1 MPFNI
6 AEFNANIAKTG
17 VGRTNFFE
25 GWIVGGPGQNLG
37 QNSIIRYGSNDSRF
51 RIESLNLPGRNLVT
65 IDQNYH
71 GPVRQ
76 LPYRTTYQP
85 CSMTVILSQDFRERE
100 MFMRWQDYMIGHY
113 RTGYNRSDYNAMFDS
128 KYYDDSVGT
137 VVIQCY
143 SYEMPS
149 PVSSTARQR
158 AGKPVVDAGEPGFDG
173 QSGAEFQKSTQR
185 KNSYQL
191 QYTIVLEE
199 AYPASVNDIAMSWG
213 DDGYARLQ
221 VEMRYR
227 FSVEQHRTFKDQTR
241 VNYDR
246 SSRGS

>member
-6 AEFNANIAKTG
+6 AEFNANISKTG

-25 GWIVGGPGQNLG
+25 GFIVGGPGQNLG
-37 QNSIIRYGSNDSRF
+37 RNSLIRYGSNETRF

-76 LPYRTTYQP
+76 MPYRSTYQP
-85 CSMTVILSQDFRERE
+85 CTMTIILSQDYRERE

-113 RTGYNRSDYNAMFDS
+113 RTAYNRSDYVAQFDS

-137 VVIQCY
+137 VVIECY
-143 SYEMPS
+143 SNPMPKPITGERQS
-149 PVSSTARQR
+149 PVTNSN
-158 AGKPVVDAGEPGFDG
+158 
-173 QSGAEFQKSTQR
+173 STQS
-185 KNSYQL
+185 KYEL
-191 QYTIVLEE
+191 QYTVILEE
-199 AYPASVNDIAMSWG
+199 AYPISVNDMALSWG
-213 DDGYARLQ
+213 DEGYARLQ

-227 FSVEQHRTFKDQTR
+227 FAVEQHKTYRDQTQ
-241 VNYDR
+241 VNNDR
-246 SSRGS
+246 SVRGNVG